1 MTFLLSLAALLPRL
15 LLGLGVVHL
24 VWNATDGRS
33 LLLKLF
39 LSTGVGFGVSSLL
52 GFLWIWAGLPLTAYV
67 VMESATGLII
77 FIWAFYAHTPRL
89 QKLTDRTQLLWMVFL
104 ALGLLLFVFNLVFY
118 ALQYPHGRPDAWI
131 NWNVVARFIYLGGVD
146 WQGTFLRQFDHPDYP
161 LLMAVTHAI
170 TWVFVGETSVWGP
183 IAFHFM
189 ISLSTAGLLFALIS
203 VFRDFK
209 QASFATIIFLALPSV
224 IDQGMRQYADL
235 LFAYLFLAAGGI
247 SLLYF
252 QQRET
257 RFAVLAGFL
266 VGITGWTKNEGFPA
280 MIGFTLVW
288 FLMAWRGDVPAFKKY
303 LLGLVSPLLVI
314 LLFKIFLAPAND
326 LMSAQGSMLSR
337 VLDAE
342 RYKIILME
350 AGDMLLN
357 LGGLP
362 ISLIGIMLLIAF
374 LIGKTRH
381 SMTGSWILGSV
392 IIFQLTAY
400 FGIFLLTP
408 NDLTWHLNTS
418 LDRLLL
424 HVFPLGFLWFFIW
437 LKSPQELH

>member
-1 MTFLLSLAALLPRL
+1 MTFLLTLAALLPRL
-15 LLGLGVVHL
+15 LLGLGTVHL

-39 LSTGVGFGVSSLL
+39 LSIGVGFGISSLL
-52 GFLWIWAGLPLTAYV
+52 GFLWVWVGLPLTTYV
-67 VMESATGLII
+67 VIESAVGFII
-77 FIWAFYAHTPRL
+77 FVWAFYAHTPRL
-89 QKLTDRTQLLWMVFL
+89 QKLTDSTQLLWMIFL
-104 ALGLLLFVFNLVFY
+104 AFGFLLFVFNLVFY

-131 NWNVVARFIYLGGVD
+131 NWNVVARFIYLGGED
-146 WQGTFLRQFDHPDYP
+146 WRGTFLRQFDHPDYP
-161 LLMAVTHAI
+161 LLMAVTNAI

-183 IAFHFM
+183 IAFHFAV
-189 ISLSTAGLLFALIS
+189 SLSTTGLLFALIS

-209 QASFATIIFLALPSV
+209 QASFATIIFLALPLV

-235 LFAYLFLAAGGI
+235 LFAYLFLAAGGV

-257 RFAVLAGFL
+257 RFTVLAGFL
-266 VGITGWTKNEGFPA
+266 VGITGWVKNEGFPA

-288 FLMAWRGDVPAFKKY
+288 LLMVWRGKVPAFKKY
-303 LLGLVSPLLVI
+303 LLGLAFPLLVI

-326 LMSAQGSMLSR
+326 LISAQGSLLSR
-337 VLDAE
+337 VLDVE
-342 RYKIILME
+342 RYKIILMK

-362 ISLIGIMLLIAF
+362 VSLVGIMLLIA
-374 LIGKTRH
+374 LIIGKTRH
-381 SMTGSWILGSV
+381 PMTGSWILGSV
-392 IIFQLTAY
+392 IILQLTAY

-424 HVFPLGFLWFFIW
+424 HVFPLGLLWFFIW
-437 LKSPQELH
+437 LKSPQELY